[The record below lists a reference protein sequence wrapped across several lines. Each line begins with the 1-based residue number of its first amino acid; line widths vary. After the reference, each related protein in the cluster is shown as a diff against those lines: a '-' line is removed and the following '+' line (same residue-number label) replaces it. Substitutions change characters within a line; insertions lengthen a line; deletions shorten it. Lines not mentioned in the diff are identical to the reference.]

1 MTTIIEPKIEYLII
15 VPGKA
20 RSFRSRYVKQYRDK
34 VRKAA
39 RRVITEMFQTDDI
52 DLKIDY
58 FYRGNRNV
66 DMDNITK
73 NVMDALTD
81 IAYPDD
87 KLVKTQSSRAYKV
100 DEIVY
105 VKREVFDIF
114 KPLASYKEYLTV
126 RIRSMDTYIQKG
138 NKSM

>member
-1 MTTIIEPKIEYLII
+1 VTIIHPEIEYLVI

-20 RSFRSRYVKQYRDK
+20 RSFGSHYAKEYRDK
-34 VRKAA
+34 VRWAA
-39 RRVITEMFQTDDI
+39 RKVITEIFHTNDV

-66 DMDNITK
+66 DMDNVTK

-87 KLVKTQSSRAYKV
+87 KLVKSQNSRAHKV
-100 DEIVY
+100 DEIVH
-105 VKREVFDIF
+105 VTREVFDIS
-114 KPLASYKEYLTV
+114 KPLANYEEYLTM
-126 RIRSMDTYIQKG
+126 RIRSRDAYVKKG
-138 NKSM
+138 NKGV